1 MLFELLYIGLKFLY
15 FHLAPTR
22 LDFEYD
28 MFEYVRGKYSACFE
42 IFATDS
48 WFLQLTNVSTTQ
60 ITWLLVDSIV
70 TERLSSNNLIVDI
83 FGYAGVALIAEAFS
97 NGDIEDDVVG
107 QHDRSA
113 DFNPLEEPVVLPK
126 NNFTGS
132 EKLKLA
138 LDMVKPVAALHNFK
152 DGVIVHDDIQ
162 LSQFLWT
169 DETKTAVKLND
180 FNRAEVMFWDE
191 EHWEYCKYRNGRG
204 HGDVSDCTSAFLLSW
219 VYLSFLT
226 LFSTFVHTWIQWR
239 SPEEYRNDPINE
251 KIDVWSLGT
260 SLHSSVW

>member
-1 MLFELLYIGLKFLY
+1 MREWTLGSKFGALP
-15 FHLAPTR
+15 FSPIR

-28 MFEYVRGKYSACFE
+28 MFEYVRGKYYNFFE
-42 IFATDS
+42 PFVTTS
-48 WFLQLTNVSTTQ
+48 CFLQLTYVSTTQ
-60 ITWLLVDSIV
+60 IARLSVDSIV

-83 FGYAGVALIAEAFS
+83 FGYTGVALIAEAFS
-97 NGDIEDDVVG
+97 YGDIEDDVVG

-113 DFNPLEEPVVLPK
+113 DFNPLEEPEVLPK

-132 EKLKLA
+132 QKLKLA

-204 HGDVSDCTSAFLLSW
+204 HGDVSDCIALAPLF
-219 VYLSFLT
+219 YLGY
-226 LFSTFVHTWIQWR
+226 TF
-239 SPEEYRNDPINE
+239 NC
-251 KIDVWSLGT
+251 
-260 SLHSSVW
+260 

>member
-1 MLFELLYIGLKFLY
+1 
-15 FHLAPTR
+15 
-22 LDFEYD
+22 
-28 MFEYVRGKYSACFE
+28 MFEYVRGKYYNFFE
-42 IFATDS
+42 PFVTTS
-48 WFLQLTNVSTTQ
+48 CFLQLTYVSTTQ
-60 ITWLLVDSIV
+60 IARLSVDSIV

-83 FGYAGVALIAEAFS
+83 FGYTGVALIAEAFS
-97 NGDIEDDVVG
+97 YGDIEDDVVG

-113 DFNPLEEPVVLPK
+113 DFNPLEEPEVLPK

-132 EKLKLA
+132 QKLKLA

-204 HGDVSDCTSAFLLSW
+204 HGDVSDCIALAPLF
-219 VYLSFLT
+219 YLGY
-226 LFSTFVHTWIQWR
+226 TF
-239 SPEEYRNDPINE
+239 NC
-251 KIDVWSLGT
+251 
-260 SLHSSVW
+260 